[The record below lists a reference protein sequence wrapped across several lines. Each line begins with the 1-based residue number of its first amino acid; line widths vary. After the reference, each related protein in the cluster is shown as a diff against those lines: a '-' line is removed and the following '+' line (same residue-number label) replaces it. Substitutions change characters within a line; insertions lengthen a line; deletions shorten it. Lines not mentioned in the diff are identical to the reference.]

1 MRRSHI
7 IRKNKHG
14 EDSQITGGKKPALS
28 ENHSSTEEWY
38 GCGSLQFKSGIVVGP
53 NSFNRSQKRE
63 FGLPRGARSS
73 HWTQLQTHNTIKSI
87 FQDILNPAQQ
97 PERPGGLLGHAEL
110 PTTSRMGILQSPAD
124 QSPTEKASIFNFSPG
139 SNRLFRNLFQIQ
151 TQFRQS
157 QPTPNYS
164 FALVGWG
171 LGFEKKQ
178 HRNFCCL
185 TIQRRLVQSPR
196 GWSTVD
202 AHGRVGTTGCATTST
217 TAAVSSVGAS
227 APPWLRGPFV

>member
-1 MRRSHI
+1 MQ
-7 IRKNKHG
+7 G

-38 GCGSLQFKSGIVVGP
+38 GCGSIQFKSGIVVGP
-53 NSFNRSQKRE
+53 NSFNYSQKRE

-73 HWTQLQTHNTIKSI
+73 HWTQPQTHNTIKNI
-87 FQDILNPAQQ
+87 FQDILNPAEQ

-110 PTTSRMGILQSPAD
+110 PTTSRMGILQSPTD
-124 QSPTEKASIFNFSPG
+124 QSPTEKASVFNFPPG
-139 SNRLFRNLFQIQ
+139 SNRFFRNLFQIQ

-171 LGFEKKQ
+171 LGFAKKPPYFFLSDHSKTSRAVPHGMEHSRRPWAVGNDRLCYDVH
-178 HRNFCCL
+178 HRGGVFGW
-185 TIQRRLVQSPR
+185 RL
-196 GWSTVD
+196 G
-202 AHGRVGTTGCATTST
+202 
-217 TAAVSSVGAS
+217 AAMAPGSLCVAS
-227 APPWLRGPFV
+227 